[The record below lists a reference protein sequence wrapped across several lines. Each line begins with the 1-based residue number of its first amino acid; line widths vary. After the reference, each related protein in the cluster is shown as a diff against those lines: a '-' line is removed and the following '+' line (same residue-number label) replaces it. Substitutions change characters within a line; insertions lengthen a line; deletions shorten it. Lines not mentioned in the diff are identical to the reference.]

1 MKNVENIEKTATE
14 TITIS
19 REEYDKLIAQNLE
32 MQKQIKW
39 LMDTIKLK
47 NNKIFGSSS
56 EKSNNEESDQ
66 LSIFNEAEVESNLPV
81 KEPELEEVKA
91 HYRKKR
97 TKKDRLPEDLPVEEI
112 EYTLP
117 EEEQICPVC
126 DEKLHVIGKET
137 VREELKII
145 PAKAVIVRHVRLSY
159 ACRNCEKT
167 NTEVP
172 IVKAPVANAVIKGGF
187 ASPETVAYIIT
198 QKYLMDIPLYRQE
211 NDFKRRDIL
220 LSRQTMSNWII
231 KSSQMWLK
239 PIYDKLRERLVSS
252 EVIHVDETTL
262 QVLKEPGK
270 KPQSKSYMWLYR
282 TGQYEKYQIALY
294 KYERSRSTKHAEEF
308 LKGFSGYLHCD
319 GYQGYKKVKNAIIVQ
334 CFAHA
339 RRKFDEALKVMKT
352 DERKTSKA
360 MIGYEYCNKLFEIE
374 RNIKELSPDEKY
386 EKRQELS
393 KPVLDEFLKW
403 LKSLNPAKQ
412 SRLGLAV
419 NYTLNNWETL
429 NNYMLDGRLN
439 ISNNSAEHLAKSFA
453 VCRKNFLFSN
463 TPKGADASALCMSF
477 VETAKINKTD
487 PFEYLTYIFKNAP
500 QLDLTKEENIE
511 RLLPEAFKNDK
522 KKDS

>member
-1 MKNVENIEKTATE
+1 M
-14 TITIS
+14 IS
-19 REEYDKLIAQNLE
+19 REEYDKLIDENQK
-32 MQKQIKW
+32 MQKQIQW
-39 LMDTIKLK
+39 LMETIKLK

-56 EKSNNEESDQ
+56 EKTSQEESDQ
-66 LSIFNEAEVESNLPV
+66 ISIFNEAEVESNLTVP
-81 KEPELEEVKA
+81 EPELEEVKA

-97 TKKDRLPEDLPVEEI
+97 SKKDRLPEDLPVEEI
-112 EYTLP
+112 EYTLS
-117 EEEQICPVC
+117 EEEQVCPICN
-126 DEKLHVIGKET
+126 EKLHVIGKET

-145 PAKAVIVRHVRLSY
+145 PAKAVIVRHVRYSY

-172 IVKAPVANAVIKGGF
+172 VIKAPVPNAVIRGGF
-187 ASPETVAYIIT
+187 ASPEAVAYIIT

-211 NDFKRRDIL
+211 QDFKRKDIL

-231 KSSQMWLK
+231 KSSHMWLE
-239 PIYDKLRERLVSS
+239 PIYRKLHERLVAS
-252 EVIHVDETTL
+252 EVIHADETIL

-294 KYERSRSTKHAEEF
+294 KYERSRSTKHAEEY

-319 GYQGYKKVKNAIIVQ
+319 GYQGYKNIKNAVIVQ

-339 RRKFDEALKVMKT
+339 RRKFDEALNCLKT
-352 DERKTSKA
+352 EERKTSKA

-374 RNIKELSPDEKY
+374 RNIKELSPEEKLK
-386 EKRQELS
+386 KRQELS
-393 KPVLDEFLKW
+393 RPILDEFLVW

-412 SRLGLAV
+412 SHLGNAV
-419 NYTLNNWETL
+419 NYTLNNWENL
-429 NNYMLDGRLN
+429 NNYMLDGRLS

-453 VCRKNFLFSN
+453 LCRKNFLFSN
-463 TPKGADASALCMSF
+463 TPKGADSSALAMSM
-477 VETAKINKTD
+477 VETAKINNID
-487 PFEYLTYIFKNAP
+487 AYEYLTYIFKNAP
-500 QLDLTKEENIE
+500 QLDLEKEENIE
-511 RLLPEAFKNDK
+511 KLLPEAFKNEK

>member
-1 MKNVENIEKTATE
+1 MKNVKNIEKVTTE
-14 TITIS
+14 TVTIS

-56 EKSNNEESDQ
+56 EKSNKEESDQ
-66 LSIFNEAEVESNLPV
+66 LSIFNEAEVESNLQV

-97 TKKDRLPEDLPVEEI
+97 TKKDRLPEDLPVEEV

-126 DEKLHVIGKET
+126 DEELHVIGKET

-145 PAKAVIVRHVRLSY
+145 PAKAVIVRHVRFSY

-172 IVKAPVANAVIKGGF
+172 VVKAPVPNAVIKGGF

-211 NDFKRRDIL
+211 NDFKRKGIL

-231 KSSQMWLK
+231 KSSQMWLQ
-239 PIYDKLRERLVSS
+239 PIYDKLHERLISS
-252 EVIHVDETTL
+252 EAAHADETTL

-282 TGQYEKYQIALY
+282 TGQYEKHQIALY
-294 KYERSRSTKHAEEF
+294 KYERSRSSKHAEEF

-319 GYQGYKKVKNAIIVQ
+319 GYQGYKKIENAIIVQ

-339 RRKFDEALKVMKT
+339 RRKFDEALKVLKES
-352 DERKTSKA
+352 ERKNSKA
-360 MIGYEYCNKLFEIE
+360 MIGFEYCNKLFEIE
-374 RNIKELSPDEKY
+374 RNIKELPPEKKY

-393 KPVLDEFLKW
+393 KPVLDEFLVW
-403 LKSLNPAKQ
+403 LQSLKPAKQ
-412 SRLGLAV
+412 SRLGIAV
-419 NYTLNNWETL
+419 SYTLNSWENL

-463 TPKGADASALCMSF
+463 TPKGADASALAMSF
-477 VETAKINKTD
+477 VETAKINKID

-511 RLLPEAFKNDK
+511 RLLPEVFQNEN

>member
-1 MKNVENIEKTATE
+1 MENVENIEKTTTE
-14 TITIS
+14 TVTIL
-19 REEYDKLIAQNLE
+19 REEYDKLIAQNID

-39 LMDTIKLK
+39 LKETIMLK

-56 EKSNNEESDQ
+56 EKTNKEDSDQ
-66 LSIFNEAEVESNLPV
+66 LSIFNEAEAESNLQV

-117 EEEQICPVC
+117 EEEQVCPNC

-145 PAKAVIVRHVRLSY
+145 PAKAVIVRHVRFSY
-159 ACRNCEKT
+159 ACRNCAKT
-167 NTEVP
+167 STEVP
-172 IVKAPVANAVIKGGF
+172 VIKAPVPNAVIKGGF
-187 ASPETVAYIIT
+187 AAPETVAYIIT

-211 NDFKRRDIL
+211 NDFKRKDIL
-220 LSRQTMSNWII
+220 LSRQTMCNWIM
-231 KSSQMWLK
+231 KSSQMWLQ
-239 PIYDKLRERLVSS
+239 PIYDKLHERLVSS
-252 EVIHVDETTL
+252 EIAHADETIL

-294 KYERSRSTKHAEEF
+294 KYERSRSTKHAEDF
-308 LKGFSGYLHCD
+308 LKGFSGFLHCD
-319 GYQGYKKVKNAIIVQ
+319 GYSGYKNIENAIIVQ

-339 RRKFDEALKVMKT
+339 RRKFDEALKCLKES
-352 DERKTSKA
+352 ERKTSKS
-360 MIGYEYCNKLFEIE
+360 MIGFEYCNKLFEIE
-374 RNIKELSPDEKY
+374 KSIKEMTPEEKL

-393 KPVLDEFLKW
+393 KPILDEFLIW
-403 LKSLNPAKQ
+403 LKSQNPAKQ
-412 SRLGLAV
+412 SHFGNAV
-419 NYTLNNWETL
+419 SYTLNAWENL
-429 NNYMLDGRLN
+429 NNYMLDGRLS
-439 ISNNSAEHLAKSFA
+439 ISNNSAEHMAKSFA

-463 TPKGADASALCMSF
+463 TPKGADTSALAMSM
-477 VETAKINKTD
+477 VETAKINKID
-487 PFEYLTYIFKNAP
+487 PYEYLTYIFKHAP

-511 RLLPEAFKNDK
+511 KLLPEAFKNET